1 MLVRLLVLTV
11 AALYAFNMMHSYLDG
26 CVLGN
31 GKHAPAFGPELVTQ
45 GLLRLGSGADTYPRT
60 TRSLRADTLAPIAPP
75 YVYGDEFLGYS
86 RPNSQHN

>member
-31 GKHAPAFGPELVTQ
+31 GKHAPAFGPDPVTQ
-45 GLLRLGSGADTYPRT
+45 GLLRLILYYTVLYYI
-60 TRSLRADTLAPIAPP
+60 TLYCTI
-75 YVYGDEFLGYS
+75 L
-86 RPNSQHN
+86 